1 MHETLFLVDLMPIL
15 YRGHFVFLKRP
26 RRTASG
32 IVTSS
37 ISLFATTLEQL
48 LRVYR
53 PTHLAIALES
63 VGPTFRHALYPPY
76 KAQREKMPEDIAAAI
91 GQAEELAR
99 AWGIRSVRAE
109 GFEADDVLGTLA
121 ERGAA
126 QGFKVVIATPDK
138 DLGQLAGPSVSILH
152 PGDEAP
158 LSAEA
163 ICAQWGLSEPA
174 RAGDRPQD
182 RRQAAARV
190 RHA

>member
-63 VGPTFRHALYPPY
+63 VGPTFRHTLYPPY

-99 AWGIRSVRAE
+99 A
-109 GFEADDVLGTLA
+109 L
-121 ERGAA
+121 
-126 QGFKVVIATPDK
+126 QY
-138 DLGQLAGPSVSILH
+138 
-152 PGDEAP
+152 
-158 LSAEA
+158 
-163 ICAQWGLSEPA
+163 A
-174 RAGDRPQD
+174 R
-182 RRQAAARV
+182 
-190 RHA
+190 